1 MSFFLFFFSS
11 RRRHTRCALVTGVQ
25 TCALPIFAFAMW
37 CLQLAA
43 PFVFVLSIPY
53 VLWLDRRLV
62 DPKDGAYALGAWLM
76 GTEPADPQAIANHL
90 RSWAVKGFYLA
101 FMLAIVPG
109 GFGDFIRRSEEH
121 TSELQSLIRN
131 SYAVFCLKKNNNQRK
146 LHHNNY
152 RQSPQTIHPL
162 HSNLTMYHN
171 TTINTHQNTYYT

>member
-1 MSFFLFFFSS
+1 
-11 RRRHTRCALVTGVQ
+11 
-25 TCALPIFAFAMW
+25 MW

-90 RSWAVKGFYLA
+90 RSWAVQGFYLA

-109 GFGDFIRRSEEH
+109 GFGDFIRAD
-121 TSELQSLIRN
+121 TAALFDDPVALATWLITFMFVVLVGFATAG
-131 SYAVFCLKKNNNQRK
+131 YL
-146 LHHNNY
+146 L
-152 RQSPQTIHPL
+152 TIRPPHALFRPAPPL
-162 HSNLTMYHN
+162 
-171 TTINTHQNTYYT
+171 

>member
-1 MSFFLFFFSS
+1 MRISDWSS
-11 RRRHTRCALVTGVQ
+11 DVCSSDLTLDISLTKIAGLWLTWAGIAIVYATFRFYWEDG
-25 TCALPIFAFAMW
+25 FAFAMW

-101 FMLAIVPG
+101 FMLAIVQIG
-109 GFGDFIRRSEEH
+109 RAH
-121 TSELQSLIRN
+121 
-131 SYAVFCLKKNNNQRK
+131 V
-146 LHHNNY
+146 
-152 RQSPQTIHPL
+152 
-162 HSNLTMYHN
+162 
-171 TTINTHQNTYYT
+171 